1 MAGVACL
8 THSVYRSTTRRV
20 GHTSLQPP
28 PSRQSEPF
36 PSFAYQ
42 TPNSTEPSLCCRFV
56 PGRVQVRTAPVRT
69 LNVTALWSEDVPRT
83 TCHSSALSSR
93 AELHAV
99 TSTVLRRDGPPVYFE
114 RGIFLLL
121 STCNPPRRG
130 SRRFPRRRAPA
141 PPHAPCVDVAPR
153 MILFVPSFEQTHFT
167 RSRYGP
173 IGVALEVDRHD
184 ANSAVPGRDYSSSDV
199 FVDEC
204 LIFLDVH
211 VTVQD

>member
-1 MAGVACL
+1 MAVSHACL

-28 PSRQSEPF
+28 PSRQSELS
-36 PSFAYQ
+36 SFALSNAVR
-42 TPNSTEPSLCCRFV
+42 TPTTEPSLCCRFV
-56 PGRVQVRTAPVRT
+56 CPGRVQVRTAPVRT
-69 LNVTALWSEDVPRT
+69 LNVTALWSEDVT
-83 TCHSSALSSR
+83 SDHHSSALSSR

-99 TSTVLRRDGPPVYFE
+99 TSTVLARDGPLYTSNGDIPS
-114 RGIFLLL
+114 L

-130 SRRFPRRRAPA
+130 SRRVLFRVVALTA

-173 IGVALEVDRHD
+173 IGLSH
-184 ANSAVPGRDYSSSDV
+184 SK
-199 FVDEC
+199 
-204 LIFLDVH
+204 
-211 VTVQD
+211 